1 MQWLKEQLRTIVTVA
16 TLLVAASMA
25 FARLDSR
32 QTELGFRQAELD
44 RALSSKVDRDQVLR
58 ELDQVRQD
66 LAKITERLDGVIIR
80 QAIVA
85 DR

>member
-1 MQWLKEQLRTIVTVA
+1 VTWLKEQARTIITVA
-16 TLLVAASMA
+16 TMLIAASMA

-44 RALSSKVDRDQVLR
+44 QAMQSKVDRDVVLR
-58 ELDQVRQD
+58 ELDQVHRD
-66 LAKITERLDGVIIR
+66 LAKITDRLDGVIIR
-80 QAIVA
+80 QAVIA

>member
-1 MQWLKEQLRTIVTVA
+1 MKWLKGQIGTILTCT
-16 TLLVAASMA
+16 TLLIAASIA
-25 FARLDSR
+25 WGRLDSR
-32 QTELGFRQAELD
+32 QTELAFRQAELD
-44 RALSSKVDRDQVLR
+44 RAVQSKVDRDQVLR

-66 LAKITERLDGVIIR
+66 LAKISDRLDGVIIR